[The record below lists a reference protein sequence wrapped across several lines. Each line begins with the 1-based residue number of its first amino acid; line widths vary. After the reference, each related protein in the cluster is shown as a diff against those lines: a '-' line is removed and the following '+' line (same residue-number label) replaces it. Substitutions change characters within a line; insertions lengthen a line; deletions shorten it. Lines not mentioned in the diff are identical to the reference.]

1 MDDIP
6 LSRAPELVRIA
17 AMRAVD
23 AQHVAGRSATVSRV
37 TAEKTRTA
45 GWRYVATITSR
56 SQFGGSKSETVQLHS
71 LEAPRPV
78 SHADRMRRASELAAR
93 TQQPQRSR
101 MTTDEA
107 RARIARLKPIRSE
120 SRSTTYAPTRQ
131 RQVLR
136 AGLRGQAGNTTPEH
150 TAAEWDALLRQTRA
164 FL

>member
-1 MDDIP
+1 MDIP

-23 AQHVAGRSATVSRV
+23 AQQVAGRSATVSRV
-37 TAEKTRTA
+37 TAEKVRS
-45 GWRYVATITSR
+45 GWQYVATITSR

-78 SHADRMRRASELAAR
+78 THADRMRRASELAAR
-93 TQQPQRSR
+93 IQQPQRSR

-136 AGLRGQAGNTTPEH
+136 AGLRGQAQHTAPEH
-150 TAAEWDALLRQTRA
+150 TRAEWDELLRQTRA